1 MKKNILLIIL
11 LFLVPTGQAID
22 EPLVISYWGYVTV
35 DGITKQNVVITV
47 LDSSCNSVAST
58 TSTQNS
64 TYRVEV
70 RMDQGIAS
78 GETLTFNVDGKTAK
92 TVAAGG
98 KGTNNRLDLAISG
111 SSTNTCIAGDRNVN
125 GGSGGGGAS
134 VSAEAFENIIKKETR
149 DEILSVNVP
158 RSFIFTTP
166 ELPVSEVAITS
177 NINAGLI
184 HVQVELL
191 KNRSTLVKDD
201 APGNV
206 YKYVNIWV
214 GTAGFAVP
222 QNIKEAVIKFK
233 LENSWITSKGFKES
247 DIAMHRWDGTQWTS
261 LATEKKNSDGN
272 FTYYEAKTN
281 AFSPFAISGVK
292 AASPAAAVEVT
303 ANQTQTPA
311 PAATKKAPGLEFV
324 LAIAGLMAVVLRKR
338 SK

>member
-1 MKKNILLIIL
+1 MKKNVLLIIL
-11 LFLVPTGQAID
+11 LFLVPLGQAIT
-22 EPLVISYWGYVTV
+22 EPLVTSYWGYVTV
-35 DGITKQNVVITV
+35 DGITKQNAVITV
-47 LDSSCNSVAST
+47 LDSSCNVVVSA

-64 TYRVEV
+64 TYLVKVPLDE
-70 RMDQGIAS
+70 GIVS

-92 TVAAGG
+92 TQTVGG

-111 SSTNTCIAGDRNVN
+111 SSTNTCTAGGDRGSN
-125 GGSGGGGAS
+125 GGSGGGAS
-134 VSAEAFENIIKKETR
+134 ISAESSDNIIKKEVR
-149 DEILSVNVP
+149 EEVLSINVL
-158 RSFIFTTP
+158 RSFRFTTL

-184 HVQVELL
+184 NVQVELL
-191 KNRSTLVKDD
+191 KSRSTLVKDD
-201 APGNV
+201 APGDV

-214 GTAGFAVP
+214 GTSGFAVP
-222 QNIKEAVIKFK
+222 KNIKEAVIKFK
-233 LENSWITSKGFKES
+233 LENSWLTSKGFKES
-247 DIAMHRWDGTQWTS
+247 DIAMLRWDGTQWSS

-292 AASPAAAVEVT
+292 GTAAPAAAVEV
-303 ANQTQTPA
+303 ANQTQTPV
-311 PAATKKAPGLEFV
+311 PAATKRAPGLEFV